1 MNPANDPMTVAEH
14 FIAALNSCDEA
25 AVRAIYSPAIKIWHN
40 FDQKLQS
47 IDDNM
52 KSMHYVH
59 SRLKNLNYDV
69 ISRIPITGGFVQ
81 QHVMRGE
88 LASGAAFAMPACAIC
103 RVENG
108 QITAI
113 EEYLD
118 TAQARPL
125 FK

>member
-1 MNPANDPMTVAEH
+1 MNHTEDPMAVADQ
-14 FIAALNSCDEA
+14 FIAALNVCDEK
-25 AVRAIYSPAIKIWHN
+25 AVRNIYSPDIKIWHN

-69 ISRIPITGGFVQ
+69 TSRIPIPGGFLQ

-88 LASGAAFAMPACAIC
+88 LASGDAFAMPACAIC
-103 RVENG
+103 QVEDG
-108 QITAI
+108 RITSI

-118 TAQARPL
+118 TAQARAL

>member
-1 MNPANDPMTVAEH
+1 MNPNEDAMVVADQ
-14 FIAALNSCDEA
+14 FIAALNVCDEK
-25 AVRAIYSPAIKIWHN
+25 AVRNIYSPDIKIWHN

-69 ISRIPITGGFVQ
+69 TSRIPIAGGFLQ

-88 LASGAAFAMPACAIC
+88 LASGDAFAMPACAIC
-103 RVENG
+103 QVENG
-108 QITAI
+108 QITSI

-118 TAQARPL
+118 TAQARAL

>member
-1 MNPANDPMTVAEH
+1 MNLTNDVMAVAER
-14 FIAALNSCDEA
+14 FIAALNICDEA
-25 AVRAIYSPAIKIWHN
+25 AVRAIYSPDIKIWHN

-69 ISRIPITGGFVQ
+69 TNRIPITGGFVQ

-88 LASGAAFAMPACAIC
+88 LPSGDAFAMPACAIC
-103 RVENG
+103 QVENG
-108 QITAI
+108 RITAI

-118 TAQARPL
+118 TAQARAL

>member
-1 MNPANDPMTVAEH
+1 MTKNEDPMAVADR
-14 FIAALNSCDEA
+14 FIAALNICDEQT
-25 AVRAIYSPAIKIWHN
+25 VRSIYSPDIKIWHN

-69 ISRIPITGGFVQ
+69 TSRIPIPGGFVQ

-88 LASGAAFAMPACAIC
+88 LPSGDAFAMPACAVC
-103 RVENG
+103 QVENG
-108 QITAI
+108 QITVI

-118 TAQARPL
+118 TAQARAL
-125 FK
+125 YK